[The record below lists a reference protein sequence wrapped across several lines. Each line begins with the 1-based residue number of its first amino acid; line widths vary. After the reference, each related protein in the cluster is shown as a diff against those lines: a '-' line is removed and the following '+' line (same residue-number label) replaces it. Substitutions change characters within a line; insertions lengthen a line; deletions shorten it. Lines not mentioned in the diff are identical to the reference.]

1 MSADIVTLGAAS
13 ISAAGIITWQAAVEI
28 GNDNDDVEP
37 FGQPD
42 VIQSLGVASLPYPKD
57 NEGRAEGLILR
68 DCGGKDGVCIGARD
82 TRNAKLVGK
91 MGPGD
96 TTLHSTG
103 PGSVAQCF
111 LKHKK
116 KQAGLATDDV
126 DGKSMMFLLD
136 GKNKKAQLAA
146 RGAIVEIAPNGDIS
160 IINKQGTGIL
170 IQGGKIV
177 ILGELSL
184 PGMTPG
190 MALVQGAPIPQP
202 PGPIAAGQF
211 TPVLGVSK

>member
-1 MSADIVTLGAAS
+1 MEAEIGILGASSVTLGVA
-13 ISAAGIITWQAAVEI
+13 TWQFNIAI
-28 GNDNDDVEP
+28 SNDNDDVEP
-37 FGQPD
+37 CGEVD
-42 VIQSLGVASLPYPKD
+42 SIQSLGVTSLPFPKD
-57 NEGRAEGLILR
+57 DDGYAEGVGLR
-68 DCGGKDGVCIGARD
+68 DCGGKSLVCIGGRD

-136 GKNKKAQLAA
+136 GKNKKMQLTA
-146 RGAIVEIAPNGDIS
+146 RKAMLEFAPNGDIS
-160 IINKQGTGIL
+160 LVNAEGAGIL

-177 ILGELSL
+177 ILGDLSL
-184 PGMTPG
+184 SGMQPG
-190 MALVQGAPIPQP
+190 MALMQGLPKPEG
-202 PGPIAAGQF
+202 PGPLSG
-211 TPVLGVSK
+211 TLSPVLGVSK

>member
-13 ISAAGIITWQAAVEI
+13 ISALGVITWQASVPVS
-28 GNDNDDVEP
+28 NDVDDVEP
-37 FGQPD
+37 FGEPD
-42 VIQSLGVASLPYPKD
+42 VIQSLGLASVPYPA
-57 NEGRAEGLILR
+57 NEDGRAEGLILR
-68 DCGGKDGVCIGARD
+68 EVGGKDGVCIGGRD

-136 GKNKKAQLAA
+136 GKNKKMQLTA
-146 RGAIVEIAPNGDIS
+146 RKAMFEFAPNGDIS
-160 IINKQGTGIL
+160 LVNAQGVGIL
-170 IQGGKIV
+170 IQGGKII
-177 ILGELSL
+177 ILGDLSI
-184 PGMTPG
+184 PGMQPG
-190 MALVQGAPIPQP
+190 MALMQGLPKPEG
-202 PGPIAAGQF
+202 PGPLSG
-211 TPVLGVSK
+211 TLSPVLGVSK

>member
-1 MSADIVTLGAAS
+1 MEAEIGILGASSLVNGNALWQFNIP
-13 ISAAGIITWQAAVEI
+13 IS
-28 GNDNDDVEP
+28 NDNDDVEP
-37 FGQPD
+37 GGEVD
-42 VIQSLGVASLPYPKD
+42 SIQSLGVTSLPFPKD
-57 NEGRAEGLILR
+57 DDGYAEGVGLR
-68 DCGGKDGVCIGARD
+68 DCGGKSLVCIGGRD

-96 TTLHSTG
+96 TTVHSTG

-136 GKNKKAQLAA
+136 GKNKKMQLTA
-146 RGAIVEIAPNGDIS
+146 RKAMLEFAPNGDIS
-160 IINKQGTGIL
+160 LVNAEGAGIL

-177 ILGELSL
+177 ILGDLSL
-184 PGMTPG
+184 PGMLPG
-190 MALVQGAPIPQP
+190 MALMQGPTIGYPSAP
-202 PGPIAAGQF
+202 AGKLD
-211 TPVLGVSK
+211 PVLGVSK